1 MHDNIESHLVE
12 KRVFKP
18 ASDFSSKARIRS
30 LAQYRRMYRESIR
43 QPAKFWT
50 REAKELVWRAPWKKV
65 VEWKPPFAKWFV
77 GGKLNVSENCLDRH
91 LAGPRR
97 NKAAIIWEGEPGDK
111 RTLTYQQLHREVCR
125 CANVLKRNKIKKG
138 DRVIIYLPNIPEAA
152 IAMLACARIGAVHS
166 VVFGGF
172 SADSIRDRINDSG
185 AIALITADGS
195 YRRGGIVPLKKN
207 VDDALRD
214 RTSVQRVIVF
224 RRAANDIHMEEGRDV
239 WWHRELE
246 YVDANCPPA
255 PLDSEHPLY
264 LLYTSGSTGKPKGI
278 LHTTG
283 GYLVNVYCTTKYV
296 FDIRDEDI
304 FWCTADVG
312 WVTGHSYIVYG
323 PLANGATVVMYEGAP
338 NWPEPDRFWR
348 IIEEYRVNILYTAP
362 TAIRAFIRW
371 GDDWVRK
378 HDLSSLRVLGSV
390 GEPINPEAWMWYHKT
405 IGGERCPIVDT
416 WWQTE
421 TGHIMIAPLPGLTT
435 TKPGSATQ
443 VFPGISAEIRKQNG
457 EAVEVGGGL
466 LALTRPWPGML
477 RGIYGDRER
486 FEKQY
491 FSQWNDGVYFTGDGA
506 RRDD

>member
-18 ASDFSSKARIRS
+18 APGFSSKARIKS

-91 LAGPRR
+91 LAGSRR

-125 CANVLKRNKIKKG
+125 FANVLKRNNIKKG

-214 RTSVQRVIVF
+214 GTSVRRVIVF

-378 HDLSSLRVLGSV
+378 HDLSSLRLLGSSRRTDQSGSLDV
-390 GEPINPEAWMWYHKT
+390 VPQNHRRRTLSHRRYVVANRDWLDHDHSASG
-405 IGGERCPIVDT
+405 RDT
-416 WWQTE
+416 NQA
-421 TGHIMIAPLPGLTT
+421 G
-435 TKPGSATQ
+435 
-443 VFPGISAEIRKQNG
+443 
-457 EAVEVGGGL
+457 
-466 LALTRPWPGML
+466 
-477 RGIYGDRER
+477 
-486 FEKQY
+486 
-491 FSQWNDGVYFTGDGA
+491 
-506 RRDD
+506 

>member
-18 ASDFSSKARIRS
+18 APDFSSKARIKS

-43 QPAKFWT
+43 QPAEFWM

-65 VEWKPPFAKWFV
+65 LEWKPPFAKWFV

-111 RTLTYQQLHREVCR
+111 RTLTYQQLHREVCHF
-125 CANVLKRNKIKKG
+125 ANVLKRNKIKKG

-172 SADSIRDRINDSG
+172 SAESIRDRIEDSG

-214 RTSVQRVIVF
+214 GTSVKRVIVF
-224 RRAANDIHMEEGRDV
+224 RRAANEIHMEEGRDV

-312 WVTGHSYIVYG
+312 WVTGHSYVVYG

-378 HDLSSLRVLGSV
+378 HDLSSLRL
-390 GEPINPEAWMWYHKT
+390 
-405 IGGERCPIVDT
+405 
-416 WWQTE
+416 
-421 TGHIMIAPLPGLTT
+421 L
-435 TKPGSATQ
+435 
-443 VFPGISAEIRKQNG
+443 GISRRTDQSGSLDVVSQNHRRRTLSHRRYMVANRDWLDHDH
-457 EAVEVGGGL
+457 AVSGRNTNQAG
-466 LALTRPWPGML
+466 
-477 RGIYGDRER
+477 
-486 FEKQY
+486 
-491 FSQWNDGVYFTGDGA
+491 
-506 RRDD
+506 